1 LLNLCGDG
9 VGRVRLGFF
18 GWFMLVKFLWV
29 LLFDINVVIGSCI
42 VLILGVN
49 ASLYLLLKLI
59 WEDSL

>member
-1 LLNLCGDG
+1 
-9 VGRVRLGFF
+9 
-18 GWFMLVKFLWV
+18 MLVKFLWV